1 MGRQKLY
8 NRNDAL
14 ASIKRCFW
22 RTGYAATSLHDLEQ
36 ATGLPKQT
44 LYREFS
50 SKEGMYIA
58 ALASYDREEVESA
71 IRLLHQHDL
80 PNLRFA
86 ALFDSLLE
94 TAETPAGR
102 DGCFLCNAAADRTG
116 IERIVSDAVSASLTR
131 LRDAFAAALNA
142 SATDDHFADS
152 LLATYVG
159 FRSLIRNHWPMEKL
173 RAVADEILMQIEKRQ
188 ERENQ
193 LKR

>member
-8 NRNDAL
+8 DRNDAL
-14 ASIKRCFW
+14 ESIKRCFW
-22 RTGYAATSLHDLEQ
+22 RNGYAATSLHDLER

-58 ALASYDREEVESA
+58 ALASYDREEIEGA
-71 IRLLHQHDL
+71 IHLLRQHEL
-80 PNLRFA
+80 PTQRFA

-94 TAETPAGR
+94 IAQTPAGR

-116 IERIVSDAVSASLTR
+116 IERIVSDAVSASLKR
-131 LRDAFAAALNA
+131 LRDAFSAALNA